1 MDIER
6 YKTIEGTIEN
16 KINIE
21 RSIFIA
27 TLRGVEDEYEA
38 KNFISEMSK
47 KYADATHNCPAY
59 RVIGKSEIVEFSS
72 DAGEPSGTAGIPML
86 NVLKRSELLNVAVVV
101 TRYFGGVKLGIR
113 GLIDAYS
120 TSAEKAIEKAKLSKR
135 ILTKRRAYKQK
146 LKIDFVS
153 YGKKMQQL
161 SYMNVTIL
169 DISYSE
175 EYAFLE
181 VIYDEP
187 LDLPEVVESEIVY
200 VNER

>member
-6 YKTIEGTIEN
+6 YKTIDGTIED

-21 RSIFIA
+21 RSIFIT
-27 TLRGVEDEYEA
+27 TLRGIEDEYEA
-38 KNFISEMSK
+38 KNFISEMNK
-47 KYADATHNCPAY
+47 KYANATHNCLAY
-59 RVIGKSEIVEFSS
+59 RLIGKQGIIEFSS
-72 DAGEPSGTAGIPML
+72 DMGEPSGTAGVPML
-86 NVLKRSELLNVAVVV
+86 NSLRKAELLNVAVVV

-120 TSAEKAIEKAKLSKR
+120 QSVERAIEKAQSLKSILVKR
-135 ILTKRRAYKQK
+135 KAFKQK

-161 SYMNVTIL
+161 SYKGVTIL

-175 EYAFLE
+175 EYAFVE
-181 VIYDEP
+181 VICNKP
-187 LDLPEVVESEIVY
+187 LDFPEIVESEIIY
-200 VNER
+200 IADI

>member
-120 TSAEKAIEKAKLSKR
+120 TSAEEAIEKAKLSKR
-135 ILTKRRAYKQK
+135 ILTKRKAYKQK

>member
-6 YKTIEGTIEN
+6 YKTIEGTIED

-21 RSIFIA
+21 RSIFIT
-27 TLRGVEDEYEA
+27 TLRGIEDEYEA
-38 KNFISEMSK
+38 KNFISEMNK

-59 RVIGKSEIVEFSS
+59 RLIGKQGIIEFSS
-72 DAGEPSGTAGIPML
+72 DVGEPSGTAGVPML
-86 NVLKRSELLNVAVVV
+86 NSLRKAELLNVAVVV

-120 TSAEKAIEKAKLSKR
+120 QSVERAIEKAQSLKSILVKR
-135 ILTKRRAYKQK
+135 KAFKQK

-161 SYMNVTIL
+161 SYKGVTIL

-175 EYAFLE
+175 EYAFVE
-181 VIYDEP
+181 VICNKP
-187 LDLPEVVESEIVY
+187 LDFPEIVESEIIY
-200 VNER
+200 IADI